1 MTLKRYPAQLSLTT
15 WVCIVGGAQSAI
27 FTAFIEHKPSAW
39 AIGFDIKF
47 WCIIYSAVVCSGLI
61 LFIQLWCTKEKGPV
75 FVTMFNPLSTVM
87 VAMLAYFIFGE
98 KLHTGSIIGGIIVVG
113 GLYTL
118 LWGKD
123 RDQEAREK
131 SEGNSDLAYEE
142 QGESNCVS
150 DTGNCG
156 KGDGSKEF
164 HGI

>member
-1 MTLKRYPAQLSLTT
+1 M
-15 WVCIVGGAQSAI
+15 
-27 FTAFIEHKPSAW
+27 
-39 AIGFDIKF
+39 
-47 WCIIYSAVVCSGLI
+47 
-61 LFIQLWCTKEKGPV
+61 
-75 FVTMFNPLSTVM
+75 TMFNPLSTVM

-98 KLHTGSIIGGIIVVG
+98 KLHTGRCVRARMRERDNFVLSILCFCRENVSDFLYNLFCFCSIIGGIIVVG